1 MDELQKKVI
10 MGLECC
16 TRNLAS
22 QCSGCPYYNHLN
34 CTSCQAN
41 TLKKDALAVLKKLVP
56 CSPIKSPNY
65 NYSYYGYNCPKCGH
79 TLRVGEY
86 RPNYCEECGQEV
98 KWE

>member
-1 MDELQKKVI
+1 MDDLREKVI
-10 MGLECC
+10 NGLECC
-16 TRNLAS
+16 AS
-22 QCSGCPYYNHLN
+22 GNMCKEKCPYDELGYAWTECVRPL
-34 CTSCQAN
+34 AE
-41 TLKKDALAVLKKLVP
+41 DALTVLKKLVP

-86 RPNYCEECGQEV
+86 RPNYCEECGQAV